1 MWSTA
6 LFSPSCSDVSWM
18 WRRSKLPSGNR
29 CCWLFIGTLLTY
41 IPPKYRPWESYV
53 TDRCTAAPR
62 ACKKVTSNWCHP
74 SIWCL
79 NVEIMEA
86 SSESPHGVV
95 SRASMQLRWLEQ
107 AWAWSHWSMGLVHAP
122 TKCCSIYFT
131 APYIVLTLGHVV
143 FDLAQC
149 CCRSSTTESSTR
161 DVRWM

>member
-18 WRRSKLPSGNR
+18 WRRLKLPSGNR

-41 IPPKYRPWESYV
+41 IPSKYRPWESYV

-62 ACKKVTSNWCHP
+62 ACKKVTINWCHP

-95 SRASMQLRWLEQ
+95 SRASMQLCRLEQ
-107 AWAWSHWSMGLVHAP
+107 AWAWSVGLVHPP
-122 TKCCSIYFT
+122 TTWLDRLRTRVHRFNTWSCG
-131 APYIVLTLGHVV
+131 LWLGPMLLPVINNGI
-143 FDLAQC
+143 
-149 CCRSSTTESSTR
+149 
-161 DVRWM
+161 